1 MFGLCLPECIFI
13 FLFQSVL
20 DSSYYQEN
28 VLVDKD
34 FPSEACMEEMSNILG
49 EKCMAETSFA

>member
-1 MFGLCLPECIFI
+1 MLISLPACI

-34 FPSEACMEEMSNILG
+34 FPKEACMEEMSNILG
-49 EKCMAETSFA
+49 ENCMTERYLHSEY